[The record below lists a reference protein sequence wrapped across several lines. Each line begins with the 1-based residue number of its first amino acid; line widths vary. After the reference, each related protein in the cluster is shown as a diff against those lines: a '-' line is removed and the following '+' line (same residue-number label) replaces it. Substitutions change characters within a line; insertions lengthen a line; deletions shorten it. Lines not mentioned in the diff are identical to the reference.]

1 MAVTKIKKQN
11 TTYDINDA
19 RIPVAESADKY
30 LHSKTEGGAVVL
42 EWGDAPTELPEVT
55 AAGKVLKTVS
65 EDDTIVPAW
74 GDFPTEL
81 PELPEGASEKTYVLK
96 AVNGVLS
103 WVEEVS
109 AEVPAAAE

>member
-11 TTYDINDA
+11 TLHDINDA
-19 RIPVAESADKY
+19 RVPEIVAAGKV
-30 LHSKTEGGAVVL
+30 LKTVNDDGLKA
-42 EWGDAPTELPEVT
+42 EWSDFPNELPAAD

-65 EDDTIVPAW
+65 EDDAIVPEW

-81 PELPEGASEKTYVLK
+81 PALPEGASEKTYVLK

-103 WVEEVS
+103 WVEEVA